1 MLHYGTPLI
10 WRLEKKAAGLGAL
23 GNLGA
28 HIIDLGRFLVG
39 EIKSV
44 SAIRTFKGTI
54 GTLDATRFAD
64 GHKNHEMLEV
74 NGE

>member
-1 MLHYGTPLI
+1 M
-10 WRLEKKAAGLGAL
+10 AGGGA
-23 GNLGA
+23 LGA

-44 SAIRTFKGTI
+44 SAMRTFNGTI